1 MSNGGHTTYDLGHL
15 PVGWDDLL
23 ASSRNSQ
30 SDEERGF
37 LTVSCVCWGVGG
49 GLDGSEA
56 CMCMKTFHRVGKGQ
70 DVLRDTRCVICV

>member
-1 MSNGGHTTYDLGHL
+1 MGDTQLMTCC
-15 PVGWDDLL
+15 WDDLL

-30 SDEERGF
+30 SDEEQGGF

-70 DVLRDTRCVICV
+70 DVQRDTLCVICV

>member
-30 SDEERGF
+30 SEEKE
-37 LTVSCVCWGVGG
+37 VSLPYRVCVGGWGVVSM
-49 GLDGSEA
+49 GLRPA
-56 CMCMKTFHRVGKGQ
+56 CV
-70 DVLRDTRCVICV
+70 